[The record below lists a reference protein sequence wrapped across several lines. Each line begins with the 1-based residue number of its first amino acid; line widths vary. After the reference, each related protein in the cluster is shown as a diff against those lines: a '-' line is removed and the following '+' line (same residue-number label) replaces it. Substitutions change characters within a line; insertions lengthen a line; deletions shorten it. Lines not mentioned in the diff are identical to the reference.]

1 MNRKS
6 RAMMLVAGVGAAL
19 ALSATTGASTATAA
33 PAHAVADARTVQVVA
48 DMPFFLWGT
57 YYTQMEC
64 SQVGHNL
71 VNRGPYASYM
81 CPQVLGGWQLWV
93 REY

>member
-1 MNRKS
+1 MNRMN
-6 RAMMLVAGVGAAL
+6 RAMTLVAGVGAAL
-19 ALSATTGASTATAA
+19 VLAATTGAATASAATATAS
-33 PAHAVADARTVQVVA
+33 PDAGTVQVAA